1 MITTVYYFKIKQIKG
16 GKMRQSTEIKKKIE
30 DK

>member
-1 MITTVYYFKIKQIKG
+1 MITIVYYFKIKQIKG
-16 GKMRQSTEIKKKIE
+16 GKMRQSTEIKKIE